1 MQNRLTDASARC
13 LPGVFDAV
21 HLPYG
26 CSVWGAFWTRSP
38 TWPVGGEQDI
48 YEVGTC
54 SRASVYHFEPL
65 TLFTP
70 VRAPTCNSR
79 TSTPCIL
86 RQAAF
91 RPIARR
97 RCRALSASRTATPL
111 PGARSA
117 SRALGHTARRLRST
131 ERQDVPR
138 SLTVEATSIDPSTL
152 GLPSAFW
159 PAEGCA
165 PISRYLHT
173 QQAVINIALVC
184 LQPSIG
190 LKRVVADPITLR
202 RPAVRSELP
211 LSLELTHSDRSDASS
226 YTPPRSGLAI
236 PTQCVQADARHP
248 SLRRHVVSL

>member
-1 MQNRLTDASARC
+1 LQLKNQYALHSEAGCVPANRPTQMSGVIGQQNCNTSSGCTVGEQSARSYGEAFA
-13 LPGVFDAV
+13 LNRGGVWV
-21 HLPYG
+21 TEL
-26 CSVWGAFWTRSP
+26 
-38 TWPVGGEQDI
+38 
-48 YEVGTC
+48 
-54 SRASVYHFEPL
+54 ASSGVSIWF
-65 TLFTP
+65 F
-70 VRAPTCNSR
+70 
-79 TSTPCIL
+79 
-86 RQAAF
+86 
-91 RPIARR
+91 
-97 RCRALSASRTATPL
+97 
-111 PGARSA
+111 
-117 SRALGHTARRLRST
+117 